1 MESQQ
6 QINQGFGQVVP
17 NSPQQLP
24 ASGIPS
30 VTGGVVVGVDNALT
44 VKFELEH
51 VFDKMKA
58 VRAFVFDVD
67 GVFTNNDLLIT
78 ESGEFLRTMNVRDG
92 QAIKWAIEAGYPIGI
107 ITGGTSEG
115 VKKRFTNQLGITE
128 YYSGIKD
135 KAVAF
140 QSFMQRTGVQFTE
153 ICYMG
158 DDLPDLAPLRKSA
171 LACCPADAIPEVKA
185 TCDYI
190 SPLPGGECCVRDVLE
205 KVMKLQGKWP
215 KY

>member
-6 QINQGFGQVVP
+6 QVNQGVGQIVP
-17 NSPQQLP
+17 TTPNPLP
-24 ASGIPS
+24 PSGIPS
-30 VTGGVVVGVDNALT
+30 VTGGMVVGAENELT
-44 VKFELEH
+44 VKFELAN
-51 VFDKMKA
+51 VFEKMKA

-67 GVFTNNDLLIT
+67 GVLTDNGLLVT
-78 ESGEFLRTMNVRDG
+78 ETGEFLRTMNVRDG
-92 QAIKWAIEAGYPIGI
+92 QALKWAVAAGYPIGI

-115 VKKRFTNQLGITE
+115 VKKRFTQQLGISE

-140 QSFMQRTGVQFTE
+140 QSFMQRTGIQSTE

-158 DDLPDLAPLRKSA
+158 DDLPDLPPMRKSA
-171 LACCPADAIPEVKA
+171 LACCPFDAVQEVMA
-185 TCDYI
+185 ASDYI
-190 SPLPGGECCVRDVLE
+190 SPLRGGAGCVRDVLE

-215 KY
+215 RY